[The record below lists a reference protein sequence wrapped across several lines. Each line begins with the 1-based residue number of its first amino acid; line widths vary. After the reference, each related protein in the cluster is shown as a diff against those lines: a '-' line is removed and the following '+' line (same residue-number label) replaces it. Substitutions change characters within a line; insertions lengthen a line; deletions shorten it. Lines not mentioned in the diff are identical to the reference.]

1 MRTSRSLSLM
11 FCLAMLALTA
21 SSPAHAQLKTSFQYS
36 VKALCTLLGDIGFG
50 DALSPGRYRTVI
62 NIHNPTEKKFEVAR
76 KFALAGG
83 PTDPFGSFSVT
94 PYKSLTLSPDQ
105 AIAFN
110 CFDIANFYCPIDGVC
125 VDFTAI
131 DGFLV
136 INSPAELDVVAVYT
150 GNPKGGE
157 VSTLDTETVAA
168 RKMAKVIKIEPDRP
182 GPQPQRRIQGEP
194 FKTLKP

>member
-1 MRTSRSLSLM
+1 MPYARAFSLLLAAVLLVIAPSAASAQLRTSYQY
-11 FCLAMLALTA
+11 AV
-21 SSPAHAQLKTSFQYS
+21 KT
-36 VKALCTLLGDIGFG
+36 LCTLLGDTGFG

-62 NIHNPTEKKFEVAR
+62 NIHNPIEKKFEIAR

-83 PTDPFGSFSVT
+83 QGEPFGTFSVT
-94 PYKSLTLSPDQ
+94 PYKSLTLGPDQ

-110 CFDIANFYCPIDGVC
+110 CFDIAGFFCPINNVC

-136 INSPAELDVVAVYT
+136 INSPTELDVVAIYT

-157 VSTLDTETVAA
+157 VSTLDTETIAA
-168 RKMAKVIKIEPDRP
+168 RKITKAIKVESDRP
-182 GPQPQRRIQGEP
+182 GAQAPRKIQGEP
-194 FKTLKP
+194 FKEIKP

>member
-1 MRTSRSLSLM
+1 MRISRSLSVT
-11 FCLAMLALTA
+11 FCLAVLALAA
-21 SSPAHAQLKTSFQYS
+21 SSPAHAQLKTSYQYA
-36 VKALCTLLGDIGFG
+36 VKTLCTMLGEIGFG

-62 NIHNPTEKKFEVAR
+62 NIHNPTEKSFEIAR

-83 PTDPFGSFSVT
+83 PTDPFGPFSVT
-94 PYKSLTLSPDQ
+94 PYKSLKLGPDQ

-110 CFDIANFYCPIDGVC
+110 CFDIANFYCPINNVC

-136 INSPAELDVVAVYT
+136 INSPAELDVVAAYT

-157 VSTLDTETVAA
+157 VSTLHTETVAA
-168 RKMAKVIKIEPDRP
+168 RKIAKVIKIEPDRP
-182 GPQPQRRIQGEP
+182 GGQQPRRIQAEP
-194 FKTLKP
+194 FKEVKP